1 MTELTTLDR
10 LKVFRAT
17 GAAVTLEPEAVHDLI
32 AMLEEREQVL
42 ETIDKIDAIMDGVRA
57 DARVLLSLI
66 AVTVIILLGGFVG
79 LWMAA

>member
-42 ETIDKIDAIMDGVRA
+42 ATIDKIDALVAGVRA

-66 AVTVIILLGGFVG
+66 AVTVIILLGGLVG
-79 LWMAA
+79 LWVAA